1 MVKTRHDKKLDN
13 QSIINPE
20 TDVGHARCIKRYQPF
35 RYAGYE
41 GMRAPKINQTPDHP
55 VRRWLNARPCVYSY
69 VKIKAPFT
77 QRQPIIILN
86 TEGRVEEN

>member
-1 MVKTRHDKKLDN
+1 MVKTQRDKKLDN

-35 RYAGYE
+35 RYADYE

-55 VRRWLNARPCVYSY
+55 VRRWLKV
-69 VKIKAPFT
+69 
-77 QRQPIIILN
+77 ILVCIHMSRLKPRLRS
-86 TEGRVEEN
+86 GSL